1 MHIRLEAGRQAAK
14 KDNRRLGAYM
24 YQDGWKG
31 PNDGVWQHIPHLNA
45 KPVRNEISDLGRA
58 SILSLSQKWTIY
70 VALLFQ
76 KVKTPVMAKY
86 SSRIF
91 FFFFFKKPTWSL
103 FVGYLFW
110 PQTKKRHHPFSL
122 LDSSVQLS
130 WRGCVV
136 LSCLFS

>member
-1 MHIRLEAGRQAAK
+1 MHIRLEAGRRAVK
-14 KDNRRLGAYM
+14 KDNRKLGAYM

-58 SILSLSQKWTIY
+58 FILSLSQKWIIY

-91 FFFFFKKPTWSL
+91 FFLKRPHVGAFCWVPVLASDKKKGTFHFPCL
-103 FVGYLFW
+103 IPL
-110 PQTKKRHHPFSL
+110 
-122 LDSSVQLS
+122 SS
-130 WRGCVV
+130 
-136 LSCLFS
+136 